1 MVRRI
6 NKSLFN
12 LCRERY
18 NKIAGKVQKL
28 QFIYVIYGRMKEL
41 TEQGRV
47 NKTAMTGHT
56 IMGILL
62 ALVNFLEIFRTS
74 KNVVYVAALIVLAL
88 GPVVAEWICYR
99 KNQET
104 KAIKHLLGI
113 GFAVYYTVALIGAGN
128 QLVFVYVIP
137 MFILISVF
145 SDSKYALELGIGATI
160 VNFISI
166 AVHTMK
172 GQGEGPTFYG
182 TEIIILILTTAF
194 SYCSSAV
201 LQKSFLSRLGEM
213 NQAKGQSDTML
224 QKILEVSDAMT
235 KKINGM
241 SDEVEL
247 LGSGVSDTRNAME
260 ELTGGTTDT
269 AEAVQNQLSQTEA
282 IQEKVMQVTQASDSI
297 AESMT
302 VTAEA
307 LNAGKKNIEQLVS
320 QVSVTEQTN
329 SQVAAELTSLKEYMD
344 KMYSIIEIINNITSE
359 TSLLSLNASIEAAR
373 AGEAGRG
380 FAVVAS
386 EELEK
391 VVTIIE
397 SMISQVEHQ
406 NVTVNETAGSFRT
419 IEDNSD
425 RVQSQ
430 SDALSGIVKEL
441 ESANAGIMDSI
452 QTISAISEEVA
463 AHTNSTLTT
472 CEKNQKSVEHLM
484 AETEN
489 LIELTHQLQQ

>member
-1 MVRRI
+1 MP
-6 NKSLFN
+6 
-12 LCRERY
+12 
-18 NKIAGKVQKL
+18 G
-28 QFIYVIYGRMKEL
+28 
-41 TEQGRV
+41 
-47 NKTAMTGHT
+47 
-56 IMGILL
+56 
-62 ALVNFLEIFRTS
+62 NFLEIFKTS
-74 KNVVYVAALIVLAL
+74 KNVVYVAVLIVLAL

-99 KNQET
+99 KDQET

-113 GFAVYYTVALIGAGN
+113 GFAVYYTVALIGAGD

-145 SDSKYALELGIGATI
+145 SDSKYALELGIGAII
-160 VNFISI
+160 VNLISI
-166 AVHTMK
+166 VVHTMK
-172 GQGEGPTFYG
+172 GQGEGPAFYG

-269 AEAVQNQLSQTEA
+269 AEAVQNQLSQT
-282 IQEKVMQVTQASDSI
+282 SGSI
-297 AESMT
+297 AESMA

-386 EELEK
+386 EISGLATQTQEATVSIEELIRNVSEELEK

-463 AHTNSTLTT
+463 AHTNNTLTT

>member
-1 MVRRI
+1 MSEPVIRMENIVKTYYLGKPNELEILHGI
-6 NKSLFN
+6 N
-12 LCRERY
+12 
-18 NKIAGKVQKL
+18 
-28 QFIYVIYGRMKEL
+28 L
-41 TEQGRV
+41 TV
-47 NKTAMTGHT
+47 NKGEFVSIVGESGSGKSTLMNIIGVLDRQTQG
-56 IMGILL
+56 
-62 ALVNFLEIFRTS
+62 NYYLE
-74 KNVVYVAALIVLAL
+74 
-88 GPVVAEWICYR
+88 
-99 KNQET
+99 
-104 KAIKHLLGI
+104 
-113 GFAVYYTVALIGAGN
+113 
-128 QLVFVYVIP
+128 
-137 MFILISVF
+137 
-145 SDSKYALELGIGATI
+145 
-160 VNFISI
+160 
-166 AVHTMK
+166 
-172 GQGEGPTFYG
+172 GQD
-182 TEIIILILTTAF
+182 
-194 SYCSSAV
+194 V
-201 LQKSFLSRLGEM
+201 
-213 NQAKGQSDTML
+213 
-224 QKILEVSDAMT
+224 
-235 KKINGM
+235 NGM

-282 IQEKVMQVTQASDSI
+282 IQKKVIQVTQASDSI
-297 AESMT
+297 AESMA

-386 EELEK
+386 EISGLATQTQEATVSIEELIRNVSEELEK

-419 IEDNSD
+419 IEDNSG

-463 AHTNSTLTT
+463 AHTNNTLTT

>member
-1 MVRRI
+1 
-6 NKSLFN
+6 
-12 LCRERY
+12 
-18 NKIAGKVQKL
+18 
-28 QFIYVIYGRMKEL
+28 
-41 TEQGRV
+41 
-47 NKTAMTGHT
+47 
-56 IMGILL
+56 
-62 ALVNFLEIFRTS
+62 
-74 KNVVYVAALIVLAL
+74 
-88 GPVVAEWICYR
+88 
-99 KNQET
+99 
-104 KAIKHLLGI
+104 
-113 GFAVYYTVALIGAGN
+113 
-128 QLVFVYVIP
+128 
-137 MFILISVF
+137 
-145 SDSKYALELGIGATI
+145 
-160 VNFISI
+160 
-166 AVHTMK
+166 
-172 GQGEGPTFYG
+172 
-182 TEIIILILTTAF
+182 
-194 SYCSSAV
+194 
-201 LQKSFLSRLGEM
+201 M

-282 IQEKVMQVTQASDSI
+282 IQEKVMQVTRASGSI
-297 AESMT
+297 AESMA

-386 EELEK
+386 EISSLATQTQEATVSIEELIRNVSEELEK

-463 AHTNSTLTT
+463 AHTNNTLTT

>member
-1 MVRRI
+1 M
-6 NKSLFN
+6 
-12 LCRERY
+12 
-18 NKIAGKVQKL
+18 
-28 QFIYVIYGRMKEL
+28 L
-41 TEQGRV
+41 T
-47 NKTAMTGHT
+47 
-56 IMGILL
+56 I
-62 ALVNFLEIFRTS
+62 S
-74 KNVVYVAALIVLAL
+74 
-88 GPVVAEWICYR
+88 
-99 KNQET
+99 
-104 KAIKHLLGI
+104 I
-113 GFAVYYTVALIGAGN
+113 GEN
-128 QLVFVYVIP
+128 E
-137 MFILISVF
+137 S
-145 SDSKYALELGIGATI
+145 SKYWLSVLNELK
-160 VNFISI
+160 N
-166 AVHTMK
+166 
-172 GQGEGPTFYG
+172 
-182 TEIIILILTTAF
+182 
-194 SYCSSAV
+194 
-201 LQKSFLSRLGEM
+201 R
-213 NQAKGQSDTML
+213 
-224 QKILEVSDAMT
+224 
-235 KKINGM
+235 
-241 SDEVEL
+241 
-247 LGSGVSDTRNAME
+247 GVKDIP
-260 ELTGGTTDT
+260 

-282 IQEKVMQVTQASDSI
+282 IQEKVMQVTRASGSI
-297 AESMT
+297 AESMA

-386 EELEK
+386 EISGLATQTQEATVSIEELIRNVSEELEK

-463 AHTNSTLTT
+463 AHTNNTLTT